1 MSALKRT
8 PPFRAEHVGSLLR
21 PDNLVKKRYE
31 VAEGKA
37 KESELIPIEDEAI
50 AKVVKLQ
57 QECGIH
63 PVSTGEYARCVAFRS
78 KFLDTERLT

>member
-1 MSALKRT
+1 
-8 PPFRAEHVGSLLR
+8 LLR

-31 VAEGKA
+31 IAEGKA
-37 KESELIPIEDEAI
+37 NESELIPIEDEAI

-63 PVSTGEYARCVAFRS
+63 PVSTGEYARLVVIKTSSIQFCA
-78 KFLDTERLT
+78 